1 MRAVVMLNH
10 ELTVEDIPVPE
21 PGPGEVLVKTLAC
34 GICGS
39 DLHALKHTEK
49 LVEVSERSNGVF
61 NMDLSRGIVMG
72 HEFCFEVVDHG
83 PNTDRS
89 LKAGARAVSMPVLI
103 RPTGVETVGYSND
116 NPGGYGEYMR
126 LSERLLLEVPNGLPT
141 HKAALTEPMAVG
153 LHAVEMAR
161 LTTDDVPLVIG
172 CGPVGLAVIAS
183 LRMKGVQPI
192 IAADFSSRRRQL
204 AQAVGADI
212 VIDPAEQSPYT
223 SWQEAAVWA
232 DPSTAPSQPPWASG
246 PPLRPAVMFECVGVP
261 GVIDQIMAAAP
272 QGTRIVVVG
281 VCMEKDSFEPMFGIN
296 KELNLQFVLG
306 YSGEEYASTLHHIAA
321 GQIMTD
327 PLITGTVGIEGVA
340 QAFKDL
346 HSPEQHAKIIVEPWH

>member
-72 HEFCFEVVDHG
+72 HEFCFEVVDFG

-89 LKAGARAVSMPVLI
+89 LKAGTRAVSMPVLI

-126 LSERLLLEVPNGLPT
+126 LSEKLLLAVPNGLPT

-161 LTTDDVPLVIG
+161 LTKDDVPLVIG

-192 IAADFSSRRRQL
+192 IAADFSLPGDASSRRPWVRISSSTPPSSRPIP
-204 AQAVGADI
+204 VGRR
-212 VIDPAEQSPYT
+212 PR
-223 SWQEAAVWA
+223 
-232 DPSTAPSQPPWASG
+232 SG
-246 PPLRPAVMFECVGVP
+246 PTRARLRPSRPGLRVRRCGRLSYSNASVCLGSLIRLWPRPHRVP
-261 GVIDQIMAAAP
+261 GLWLWACVWKKTALSP
-272 QGTRIVVVG
+272 
-281 VCMEKDSFEPMFGIN
+281 C
-296 KELNLQFVLG
+296 
-306 YSGEEYASTLHHIAA
+306 SGST
-321 GQIMTD
+321 
-327 PLITGTVGIEGVA
+327 
-340 QAFKDL
+340 K
-346 HSPEQHAKIIVEPWH
+346 S

>member
-72 HEFCFEVVDHG
+72 HEFCVEVVDHG
-83 PNTDRS
+83 PNTDHS
-89 LKAGARAVSMPVLI
+89 LKAGTRAVSMPILI
-103 RPTGVETVGYSND
+103 RPAGIETVGYSND

-126 LSERLLLEVPNGLPT
+126 LSEKLLIEVPNGLPT

-161 LTTDDVPLVIG
+161 LTQDDVPLVVG

-192 IAADFSSRRRQL
+192 IAADFSPRRRQL
-204 AQAVGADI
+204 AQAVARI
-212 VIDPAEQSPYT
+212 SSSTP
-223 SWQEAAVWA
+223 
-232 DPSTAPSQPPWASG
+232 PSSRRIPVGRRRRSG
-246 PPLRPAVMFECVGVP
+246 PTRARLRLSRLGFGS
-261 GVIDQIMAAAP
+261 AAAT
-272 QGTRIVVVG
+272 GR
-281 VCMEKDSFEPMFGIN
+281 
-296 KELNLQFVLG
+296 
-306 YSGEEYASTLHHIAA
+306 HIR
-321 GQIMTD
+321 
-327 PLITGTVGIEGVA
+327 VRRY
-340 QAFKDL
+340 
-346 HSPEQHAKIIVEPWH
+346 PWGH